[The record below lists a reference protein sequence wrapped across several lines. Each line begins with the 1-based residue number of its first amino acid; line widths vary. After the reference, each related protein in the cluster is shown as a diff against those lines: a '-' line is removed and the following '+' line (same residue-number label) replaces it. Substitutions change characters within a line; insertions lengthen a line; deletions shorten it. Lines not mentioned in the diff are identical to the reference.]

1 MMMYEPKRQH
11 PAYILS
17 VLIEQIKN
25 VIIPFIILFIS
36 GDEGSIFQYL
46 FAVVLVVFPVISA
59 LIKWYRF
66 TYYITEDEF
75 RIRSGLFVIENTFI
89 KKERIQSV
97 AINAGFIQQLFN
109 VVSVRIETAG
119 GKKAEGILNA
129 VPKEEAL
136 ALRNEILKLKKKI
149 KIDVA
154 LTEEK
159 SEQVDESSVD
169 FSTKVEN
176 KKLILAG
183 ITSFEVG
190 IAFAVLASLFSQIE
204 DLLPNSVYAAI
215 FNKIQSFTYMMF
227 FLLFLGCLLLSLLF
241 TTLRYVLKFANFTVQ
256 RKENQLMITRGL
268 FEKNEFT
275 VSIKRIQGVV
285 IEEGILR
292 QLFGYATIYV
302 EAVGHGDSQENGRHV
317 LHPFIKKKDIQDF
330 LLNYIPCIP
339 YVKISHRAPKR
350 ARKSYYS
357 WSILIF
363 LIVSIGIV
371 MLPFVQFWALAL
383 VLIGVFIGE
392 IRYRYAGYS
401 LLDRTVILQS
411 GFFSRTT
418 AILPKERIQV
428 LIGEQSLLQKRLKL
442 KSIYITILSSQFGR
456 TYKVKYLDEKDV
468 NRMIGW
474 FS

>member
-25 VIIPFIILFIS
+25 IIIPIIILFVS
-36 GDEGSIFQYL
+36 GDKGSMFQYL
-46 FAVVLVVFPVISA
+46 FAIVLVVFPVVSA
-59 LIKWYRF
+59 IIKWYRF
-66 TYYITEDEF
+66 TYYVTEDGF

-89 KKERIQSV
+89 QKERIQSV
-97 AINAGFIQQLFN
+97 AINAGFIQQLFH

-119 GKKAEGILNA
+119 GKKAEGVLNA
-129 VPKEEAL
+129 IPKDEAL
-136 ALRNEILKLKKKI
+136 ALRNEILQFKKKKI
-149 KIDVA
+149 DDVQ
-154 LTEEK
+154 TTEK
-159 SEQVDESSVD
+159 SELVDESSVD
-169 FSTKVEN
+169 FKTKVDS

-204 DLLPNSVYAAI
+204 DLLPNSVYEAI
-215 FNKIQSFTYMMF
+215 YNQIQSFTYMMF
-227 FLLFLGCLLLSLLF
+227 FILFLGCLLLSLLF

-268 FEKNEFT
+268 FEKNEFN

-285 IEEGILR
+285 VEEGILR
-292 QLFGYATIYV
+292 QIFGYATIYV
-302 EAVGHGDSQENGRHV
+302 EAVGMGDSQENGRHV
-317 LHPFIKKKDIQDF
+317 LHPFIKMKNVPEF
-330 LLNYIPCIP
+330 LTNFIPSIS
-339 YVKISHRAPKR
+339 YDVISHRAPNR

-363 LIVSIGIV
+363 LIVALAIV
-371 MLPFVQFWALAL
+371 LLPFVQLWALGL

-392 IRYRYAGYS
+392 IRYRYAGYT
-401 LLDRTVILQS
+401 LMDRTVILQS

-418 AILPKERIQV
+418 AIIPRERIQV
-428 LIGEQSLLQKRLKL
+428 LIGKQSMLQKRAKL
-442 KSIYITILSSQFGR
+442 KSIYITILSSQYGR
-456 TYKVKYLDEKDV
+456 TYKVKHLDEKDV

>member
-17 VLIEQIKN
+17 VLIEQIRN
-25 VIIPFIILFIS
+25 IIIPIIILFVS
-36 GDEGSIFQYL
+36 GDKGSIFQYL
-46 FAVVLVVFPVISA
+46 FAIVLVVFPVVSA
-59 LIKWYRF
+59 IIKWYRF
-66 TYYITEDEF
+66 TYYVTEDGF

-89 KKERIQSV
+89 QKERIQSV
-97 AINAGFIQQLFN
+97 AINAGFIQQLFH

-119 GKKAEGILNA
+119 GKKAEGVLNA
-129 VPKEEAL
+129 IPKDEAL
-136 ALRNEILKLKKKI
+136 ALRNEILQFKKKKI
-149 KIDVA
+149 DEVQ
-154 LTEEK
+154 TTEK
-159 SEQVDESSVD
+159 SEPVDESSVD
-169 FSTKVEN
+169 FTAKVDF
-176 KKLILAG
+176 KKLVLSG

-204 DLLPNSVYAAI
+204 DLLPNSVYEAI
-215 FNKIQSFTYMMF
+215 YNQIQSFTYMMF
-227 FLLFLGCLLLSLLF
+227 FILFLGCLLLSLVF
-241 TTLRYVLKFANFTVQ
+241 TTLRYVLKFANFTVH
-256 RKENQLMITRGL
+256 RKESQLMITRGL
-268 FEKNEFT
+268 FEKNEFN

-285 IEEGILR
+285 VEEGIFR

-302 EAVGHGDSQENGRHV
+302 EAVGMGDSQENGRHV
-317 LHPFIKKKDIQDF
+317 LHPFIKMKHVPEF
-330 LLNYIPCIP
+330 LTNFIPSIS
-339 YVKISHRAPKR
+339 YDAISHRAPKR

-363 LIVSIGIV
+363 LIVALAIV
-371 MLPFVQFWALAL
+371 LLPFVQFWALGL

-392 IRYRYAGYS
+392 IRYRYAGYT

-418 AILPKERIQV
+418 AIIPRERIQV
-428 LIGEQSLLQKRLKL
+428 LIGKQSMLQKRAKL

-456 TYKVKYLDEKDV
+456 TYKVKHLDEKDV

>member
-25 VIIPFIILFIS
+25 IIIPIIILLVS
-36 GDEGSIFQYL
+36 GDKGSIFQYL
-46 FAVVLVVFPVISA
+46 FATVLVVFPVVSA
-59 LIKWYRF
+59 IIKWYRF
-66 TYYITEDEF
+66 TYYVTEDGF

-89 KKERIQSV
+89 QKERIQSV
-97 AINAGFIQQLFN
+97 AINAGFIQQLFH

-119 GKKAEGILNA
+119 GKKAEGVLNA
-129 VPKEEAL
+129 IPKDEAL
-136 ALRNEILKLKKKI
+136 ALRNEILYFKKKKI
-149 KIDVA
+149 DVVQTA
-154 LTEEK
+154 EK
-159 SEQVDESSVD
+159 SELVDESLVD
-169 FSTKVEN
+169 VTTKVDR

-204 DLLPNSVYAAI
+204 DLLPNSIYEAI
-215 FNKIQSFTYMMF
+215 YNQIQSFTYMMF
-227 FLLFLGCLLLSLLF
+227 FILFLGCLLLSSLF

-256 RKENQLMITRGL
+256 RKESRLMITRGL
-268 FEKNEFT
+268 FEKNEFN

-302 EAVGHGDSQENGRHV
+302 EAVGMGDSQENGRHV
-317 LHPFIKKKDIQDF
+317 LHPFIKKKDVPEF
-330 LLNYIPCIP
+330 LTNFIPSIS
-339 YVKISHRAPKR
+339 YDVISHRAPNR

-363 LIVSIGIV
+363 LIVACGIV
-371 MLPFVQFWALAL
+371 LLPFVQFWALGL

-392 IRYRYAGYS
+392 IRYRYAGYT
-401 LLDRTVILQS
+401 LLDRVVILQS

-418 AILPKERIQV
+418 AIIPKERIQV
-428 LIGEQSLLQKRLKL
+428 LIGTQSLLQKRAKL

-456 TYKVKYLDEKDV
+456 TYKVKHLDEKDV
-468 NRMIGW
+468 NKMIGW